1 MTSVD
6 TPTAPSSA
14 PPAALPLRERKKA
27 ETRTAIHEAALRLV
41 AANGVEHAS
50 VDAICSEAGVS
61 SRTFFNY
68 FPSKV
73 SALVGLT
80 SFEITDAQ
88 RERFLEHE
96 GERWLVRDL
105 CTLIGSIM
113 DSTSRDGLDRE
124 AIRDVLMRHPE
135 IAPDVIKFAAE
146 LRRDVLALAE
156 RRTTPPRAQLAVAMV
171 MSAVDCALHRPA
183 DAPDEGE
190 FTRWL
195 FAAVMDMQAIARE
208 SLD

>member
-6 TPTAPSSA
+6 TPTAPASA
-14 PPAALPLRERKKA
+14 VPLRERKKA

-61 SRTFFNY
+61 TRTFFNY

-88 RERFLEHE
+88 REQFLDHE

-105 CTLIGSIM
+105 CTLVGSIM
-113 DSTSRDGLDRE
+113 DSTDRPGADRE
-124 AIRDVLMRHPE
+124 AIRDVLVRNQE
-135 IAPDVIKFAAE
+135 IAPEVIKFAAD
-146 LRRDVLALAE
+146 LRRDILSLTE
-156 RRTTPPRAQLAVAMV
+156 LRTTPRRAQLAVSLV

-195 FAAVMDMQAIARE
+195 FAAVTDMQSLARE
-208 SLD
+208 SVD